1 MHLFFFDGSHAQVKL
16 SVDSALSI
24 ALKNNYDI
32 IISEMVLKKA
42 EQNADASVGNFMPMV
57 FVNGQW
63 QKNYQSLNQNFASGL
78 EVDKDNVK
86 SDALNAS
93 ANLNWTLF
101 DGMQMFANRNRLLAE
116 NEVALFDLKQQI
128 ENTVMSVLTAYYD
141 VVRQIAIIEAQ
152 KSNLDVTQQR
162 LDISTAKKEIGT
174 ASGLELMQAQI
185 DLNNQKSELLRQQ
198 MNLQNS
204 KAILTDLIAKNSDFD
219 FTVTDSIVINY
230 KPEYND
236 LRKTVSTQNNSILSA
251 TKNLKASE
259 YFLKEMKAGYY
270 PRLDFYAGYDFL
282 RNKSEAGFLLKSD
295 NSGINFGFSASWL
308 LFNKLQTR
316 NAVRQANLDIQI
328 SRTELEALRTSVDVR
343 LIRAFNNYNAALEI
357 VTLENENVSLAA
369 EASQISLDRY
379 KLGRSSILELK
390 DAQNVFQITV
400 TNYINALYA
409 AKLNELELLRLNGE
423 LVK

>member
-1 MHLFFFDGSHAQVKL
+1 MLNNLPAYFYKTKQAFALKLKFIFLLSFAFIFFKGSHAQVKL
-16 SVDSALSI
+16 SVDSTLSI

-32 IISEMVLKKA
+32 IISGMVLRQA
-42 EQNADASVGNFMPMV
+42 EQNANASVGNFMPMI

-141 VVRQIAIIEAQ
+141 VVRQNAIIEAQ

-174 ASGLELMQAQI
+174 ASGLELMQARI

-198 MNLQNS
+198 M
-204 KAILTDLIAKNSDFD
+204 I
-219 FTVTDSIVINY
+219 
-230 KPEYND
+230 
-236 LRKTVSTQNNSILSA
+236 
-251 TKNLKASE
+251 
-259 YFLKEMKAGYY
+259 
-270 PRLDFYAGYDFL
+270 
-282 RNKSEAGFLLKSD
+282 
-295 NSGINFGFSASWL
+295 
-308 LFNKLQTR
+308 
-316 NAVRQANLDIQI
+316 
-328 SRTELEALRTSVDVR
+328 
-343 LIRAFNNYNAALEI
+343 
-357 VTLENENVSLAA
+357 
-369 EASQISLDRY
+369 
-379 KLGRSSILELK
+379 
-390 DAQNVFQITV
+390 
-400 TNYINALYA
+400 
-409 AKLNELELLRLNGE
+409 
-423 LVK
+423 